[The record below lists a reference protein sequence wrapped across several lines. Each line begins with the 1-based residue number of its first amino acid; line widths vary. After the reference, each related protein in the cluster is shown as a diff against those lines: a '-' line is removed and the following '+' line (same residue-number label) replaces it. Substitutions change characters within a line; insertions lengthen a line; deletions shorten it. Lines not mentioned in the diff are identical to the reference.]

1 MAYLLDSS
9 AVLAVLFG
17 ERGAD
22 AVIPLL
28 EQSSIHAIQI
38 AEVAKKLRDRG
49 VPDDTADRLIA
60 ELALPVLEGF
70 TAEDAL
76 SSRRY
81 CLKGLSLGDRVCL
94 IAADHAGLTAVTA
107 EHRWKEA
114 IDGDASLRVKILLIR
129 TKSH

>member
-1 MAYLLDSS
+1 MPYLLDSS

-22 AVIPLL
+22 KVMPLL
-28 EQSSIHAIQI
+28 DQSSIHTIQI
-38 AEVAKKLRDRG
+38 AEIIKKLKDRG

-60 ELALPVLEGF
+60 ELAIPVMESF
-70 TAEDAL
+70 TAEEAL
-76 SSRRY
+76 RSRRY

-94 IAADHAGLTAVTA
+94 LVADLAGLTAVTA

-114 IDGDASLRVKILLIR
+114 VDGNPSLAVRVMVIR
-129 TKSH
+129 AKTH